1 MSKELLNIIDA
12 VANEKEVER
21 GVIIEALEAAL
32 AAATRKRYP
41 DEEIGAKVVIN
52 PRTGEY
58 KSFRLWTIVDDEAI
72 LENPDAEMRESV
84 AAIEFPDAHL
94 QVGDV
99 HEVPIENEP
108 FGRISAQQA
117 KQIIIQKLREAERRK
132 VYDQFIADEGTLV
145 HGIVRRHE
153 RGNVIIDVNGAEA
166 TILRD
171 GMIPRETLRIGD
183 RIRGYLAKVNLEMRG
198 PQLEVSRVA
207 PEMLKQLFTLE
218 VPEIGTGIIEIM
230 GVARAPG
237 VRAKIAVR
245 TFDPRIDPVGACVG
259 IRASRV
265 QGVMN
270 ELAGECIDV
279 ILWDEDPETYV
290 RKAMAPVQIVD
301 TAIQTITNESGETR
315 RVMHIA
321 VPEGKLPQAVGRGG
335 QNVRLASELTGWEI
349 NVLSEAE
356 FEALQN
362 AVQDSQEQTL
372 AEVLNIDNDI
382 AERLIQ
388 AGYTAPEMVA
398 YAEHDELLAIED
410 FDAETVDALQARAAD
425 YLLQQAFVAEV
436 EPEEEMQ
443 LPLENVEGIDE
454 ATIAALQKKGLH
466 TQEDLAELAVDELVT
481 YTGMD
486 KERASALILKARE
499 PWFRG

>member
-1 MSKELLNIIDA
+1 MSKDLLNIIEA
-12 VANEKEVER
+12 VANEKEVDR
-21 GVIIEALEAAL
+21 SVIIEALEAAL

-58 KSFRLWTIVDDEAI
+58 KSFRLWTVVDDEAI

-84 AAIEFPDAHL
+84 AAIEFPEAHL

-132 VYDQFIADEGTLV
+132 VYDQFIAEEGTLV

-153 RGNVIIDVNGAEA
+153 RGNV
-166 TILRD
+166 
-171 GMIPRETLRIGD
+171 
-183 RIRGYLAKVNLEMRG
+183 IRGYLAKVNLEMRG

-218 VPEIGTGIIEIM
+218 VPEIGSGIIEIM
-230 GVARAPG
+230 GVARDPG
-237 VRAKIAVR
+237 LRAKIAVR

-259 IRASRV
+259 IRGSRV

-270 ELAGECIDV
+270 ELAGERIDIV
-279 ILWDEDPETYV
+279 LWDEDPETYV
-290 RKAMAPVQIVD
+290 RKAMAPAQ
-301 TAIQTITNESGETR
+301 ITNAAADEAR
-315 RVMHIA
+315 RVMDIA
-321 VPEGKLPQAVGRGG
+321 VPENKLPQAVGRGG
-335 QNVRLASELTGWEI
+335 QNVRLASELTGWTI

-356 FEALQN
+356 FEARQE
-362 AVQDSQEQTL
+362 AVQDAQEQAL
-372 AEVLNIDNDI
+372 AEALDVDDEIADILID
-382 AERLIQ
+382 

-398 YAEHDELLAIED
+398 YAERDELLGIEA
-410 FDAETVDALQARAAD
+410 FDEETVDALMARAAD

-454 ATIAALQKKGLH
+454 ATIAALQENGLH
-466 TQEDLAELAVDELVT
+466 TQEDLAELAVDELVA
-481 YTGMD
+481 YTGLD
-486 KERASALILKARE
+486 KEQASALILKARE